1 MQNLDQ
7 VLVMMVNRGFGHQ
20 HFLHATLPKI
30 RRARQMIERIK
41 PGCSLEVDGGI
52 DVTNAPAGGCRGS
65 RRGGGR
71 IGDFQSQGKSH
82 RPTERLRPQ
91 YGSNW
96 KDVVQ
101 LAMIGLDRCQDGAGG
116 LWMLEPTA
124 ASGLGGRLLP

>member
-7 VLVMMVNRGFGHQ
+7 VLVMMVNRGFGHP

-96 KDVVQ
+96 EGRRAARDDR
-101 LAMIGLDRCQDGAGG
+101 IGSVPS